1 MQYSLSASQPAIT
14 HLQQQ
19 SRQQGLVLAAQQTHA
34 CTQSCDAVQPPA
46 FVGVA
51 EFWRC
56 VVTVCGCTLLPV
68 LQNLMRE
75 YMRNNDRALSNI
87 EALPGGFN
95 ALRQLYENVQVG
107 SAVCGGGVTT
117 GDQDMAWQ
125 QQGQFLLSRACICMT
140 YPPLLR
146 NRSSIQAGS

>member
-1 MQYSLSASQPAIT
+1 
-14 HLQQQ
+14 
-19 SRQQGLVLAAQQTHA
+19 
-34 CTQSCDAVQPPA
+34 
-46 FVGVA
+46 
-51 EFWRC
+51 
-56 VVTVCGCTLLPV
+56 
-68 LQNLMRE
+68 MRE

-107 SAVCGGGVTT
+107 SAVCGGGVMT